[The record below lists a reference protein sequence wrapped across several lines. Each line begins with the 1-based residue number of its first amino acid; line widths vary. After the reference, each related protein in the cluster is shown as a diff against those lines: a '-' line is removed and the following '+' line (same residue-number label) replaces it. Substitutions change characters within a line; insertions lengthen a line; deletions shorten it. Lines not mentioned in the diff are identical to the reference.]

1 MNAVIGMSR
10 ILLDSKLNPEL
21 AECAETIESS
31 GNQLMTVID
40 DILDYSKIESGN
52 LKLES
57 RLLDLGFVVESAVN
71 LISAQAMAKDLNLVY
86 EIAHDCPVEIMG
98 DITRIRQILLNLMS
112 NAVKFT
118 KEGSIHVSVKV
129 EPIPAVR
136 VVDVAD
142 GIGVTGP
149 HHPGESRGSK
159 SGKSSKTNNNNNK
172 EEAQAAK
179 RHTIVDGHSSSDDS
193 NPSTLVPLT
202 TPVDSTMGALAS
214 PKYAFTSTSET
225 VLGGCTDS
233 ECLSEPIPAATPVKL
248 LFAVRDTGVG
258 IPQDRFDKLFT
269 SFSQVDESTTR
280 EYGGTGLGL
289 AISKRLSELMGGH
302 MWVESVPNVG
312 STFYFNIILD
322 SPAGSRTYEEHFEFS
337 RLENK
342 RLVIVD
348 DSAAGREAWKIRTD
362 SWDMKQVRIFN
373 SDQVLSYLRDRSS
386 VVEGEAQ
393 SSALPSV
400 GLLSKMETL
409 IVDSDL
415 NGSVARTPEGLM
427 DAIQALEPKTVTTT
441 TSTLD
446 DDDEPTSIPVIIF
459 KNCRDVNSAAS
470 YSCAQQSQ
478 STARKADSR
487 WSGERISH
495 SDTGDDGCSSAYSM
509 RGSRTSGSQVAQ
521 GRARVYG
528 KNYHLDSD
536 SDSSSLSLDKG
547 SFQQATIYG
556 GARPFAGNNN
566 NMLNPGQ
573 PFYEHISFDQGSV
586 SVSPAA
592 SLQRR
597 TSYFSSDNETNSL
610 HDIPMHRAARAHYD
624 SLRQSS
630 SLLGSTVGVGGGYHR
645 FGILH
650 PLVYLTKPV
659 RHSKILQALL
669 EDPADLEDM
678 NGGRGR
684 GRGGGGSS
692 VDTTSMLMM
701 SSPTDHNMD
710 VSSLSLSTMLGDSV
724 HPFHRVVPVAPTA
737 LLPPAPVVDRVST
750 TCSSSRSR
758 SPGLTLD
765 LSAAALPPLNLIK
778 DVNGGYP
785 SDTNGRN
792 RMDSSGGTDL
802 RFLVEP
808 QPQPEP
814 RPRAAGEVVAET
826 PVQTRRPLA
835 RTLAQSTPRRKISS
849 LNVDARNGSVM
860 GTPMSVNSNSHESP
874 LMAAAAAASN
884 SVAVRMAKMK
894 VLVVDDNP
902 VNLKVVSKMLA
913 RLGIEPEM
921 ANNGQEAVELIEKKT
936 ALMQLQEGG
945 GGGESADDGP
955 VSDGVLAESLPTT
968 NSTTTV
974 TEGNEGASKKHFVP
988 FDLIFMDVW
997 MPKMNGLDATAY
1009 IRERLSGQSSDR
1021 PYVISMTACVM
1032 EGDREKCIAA
1042 GMNDYISKPLR
1053 KEELEQSLRTFV
1065 EHYARTQNVNLASP
1079 TATGTATPRVNGR
1092 HHHHHRAQLQE
1103 P

>member
-1 MNAVIGMSR
+1 MFLRSAILAVSNLRVCLFDFDRPMNAVIGMSR

-71 LISAQAMAKDLNLVY
+71 LISAQATAKDLNLVY
-86 EIAHDCPVEIMG
+86 EIARDCPVEIMG

-118 KEGSIHVSVKV
+118 KEGGIHVSVKV

-136 VVDVAD
+136 IVEVVEE
-142 GIGVTGP
+142 IGVTGP
-149 HHPGESRGSK
+149 HRPGKVSRGK
-159 SGKSSKTNNNNNK
+159 SGKSSKSTR
-172 EEAQAAK
+172 EEPVK
-179 RHTIVDGHSSSDDS
+179 RPPTILDGHSSSDDS
-193 NPSTLVPLT
+193 NPSTLVPLA
-202 TPVDSTMGALAS
+202 TPVESAGMLAS
-214 PKYAFTSTSET
+214 PTFTGTSAT
-225 VLGGCTDS
+225 VLGGCTDT
-233 ECLSEPIPAATPVKL
+233 ECLESEPVFPASTPVKL
-248 LFAVRDTGVG
+248 LFAVKDTGVG

-312 STFYFNIILD
+312 STFFFNIILD

-337 RLENK
+337 RLESK

-348 DSAAGREAWKIRTD
+348 DSAAGRDAWKIRTD
-362 SWDMKQVRIFN
+362 SWDMKQVRIFS
-373 SDQVLSYLRDRSS
+373 SDQVLSYLQERSPTA
-386 VVEGEAQ
+386 EGEVHSPMPA
-393 SSALPSV
+393 S
-400 GLLSKMETL
+400 LLSKMETL

-427 DAIQALEPKTVTTT
+427 DAIQALEPKTGTTT
-441 TSTLD
+441 TTIE

-459 KNCRDVNSAAS
+459 KNYRDVNSAAS
-470 YSCAQQSQ
+470 FSCAQQSQ
-478 STARKADSR
+478 TASRKGENGSR

-495 SDTGDDGCSSAYSM
+495 SDTGDDGSTSAYSM
-509 RGSRTSGSQVAQ
+509 RGSHTSGSRGGQ
-521 GRARVYG
+521 GRAQVYG
-528 KNYHLDSD
+528 KNYHHNSD
-536 SDSSSLSLDKG
+536 SSSSSLSLDKTG
-547 SFQQATIYG
+547 SQTTRHSNSN
-556 GARPFAGNNN
+556 GARPFSA
-566 NMLNPGQ
+566 NMLSVGQ
-573 PFYEHISFDQGSV
+573 HPFYEHSTISFEHGSV
-586 SVSPAA
+586 AVSPAA

-597 TSYFSSDNETNSL
+597 TSYFSSDNETSSV
-610 HDIPMHRAARAHYD
+610 HDVQTSRPKVHYD
-624 SLRQSS
+624 SLGQSS
-630 SLLGSTVGVGGGYHR
+630 SLMSGHHR
-645 FGILH
+645 FGILN

-669 EDPADLEDM
+669 EDPVDLEAGLDL
-678 NGGRGR
+678 GGGI
-684 GRGGGGSS
+684 GGGGGGGGG
-692 VDTTSMLMM
+692 VDVPGLIMM
-701 SSPTDHNMD
+701 SPPMSIDRAVNSP
-710 VSSLSLSTMLGDSV
+710 LSTTMVGSV
-724 HPFHRVVPVAPTA
+724 HPFQHLPAAATA
-737 LLPPAPVVDRVST
+737 LLPPAPIMENVST
-750 TCSSSRSR
+750 TTMASSR
-758 SPGLTLD
+758 SPGLILD
-765 LSAAALPPLNLIK
+765 LSPAALPPLNLSIK
-778 DVNGGYP
+778 DANGEF
-785 SDTNGRN
+785 SDTNSGGRY
-792 RMDSSGGTDL
+792 RIDSSGGSDL

-814 RPRAAGEVVAET
+814 RSRATAEVAET
-826 PVQTRRPLA
+826 PVQARRQPLA
-835 RTLAQSTPRRKISS
+835 RTLANSTPRRKPGSAS
-849 LNVDARNGSVM
+849 VDRNGS
-860 GTPMSVNSNSHESP
+860 PMSVGNSNSYESP
-874 LMAAAAAASN
+874 LIAAAAAASN
-884 SVAVRMAKMK
+884 SVAMRMAKMK

-921 ANNGQEAVELIEKKT
+921 ANNGQEAVELIEKKM
-936 ALMQLQEGG
+936 ALMQLQEEGG
-945 GGGESADDGP
+945 GQEGAATVP
-955 VSDGVLAESLPTT
+955 NGVLAEPLPTT
-968 NSTTTV
+968 TSATTTI
-974 TEGNEGASKKHFVP
+974 TTDGGEGAKKHFVP
-988 FDLIFMDVW
+988 YDLIFMDVW

-1009 IRERLSGQSSDR
+1009 IRERLSAQSSDR

-1065 EHYARTQNVNLASP
+1065 EHYARTQIPGRAASP
-1079 TATGTATPRVNGR
+1079 TAGPQTHIQGGKHLHYR
-1092 HHHHHRAQLQE
+1092 
-1103 P
+1103 

>member
-1 MNAVIGMSR
+1 A
-10 ILLDSKLNPEL
+10 L
-21 AECAETIESS
+21 A
-31 GNQLMTVID
+31 
-40 DILDYSKIESGN
+40 
-52 LKLES
+52 
-57 RLLDLGFVVESAVN
+57 
-71 LISAQAMAKDLNLVY
+71 
-86 EIAHDCPVEIMG
+86 
-98 DITRIRQILLNLMS
+98 
-112 NAVKFT
+112 
-118 KEGSIHVSVKV
+118 
-129 EPIPAVR
+129 
-136 VVDVAD
+136 
-142 GIGVTGP
+142 
-149 HHPGESRGSK
+149 
-159 SGKSSKTNNNNNK
+159 
-172 EEAQAAK
+172 
-179 RHTIVDGHSSSDDS
+179 
-193 NPSTLVPLT
+193 
-202 TPVDSTMGALAS
+202 TPVGSTTGAPAS
-214 PKYAFTSTSET
+214 PKPEFTGMSEA
-225 VLGGCTDS
+225 VLGECTDT
-233 ECLSEPIPAATPVKL
+233 ECLSEPFPAATPMKL

-322 SPAGSRTYEEHFEFS
+322 SPAGSRTYEEHFEYS

-342 RLVIVD
+342 RLVIVA

-362 SWDMKQVRIFN
+362 SWDMKQVRILS
-373 SDQVLSYLRDRSS
+373 SDKVLSYLQDRPPM
-386 VVEGEAQ
+386 VEEEAQ

-415 NGSVARTPEGLM
+415 NGSVARTPEGLL
-427 DAIQALEPKTVTTT
+427 DAIHALEPKTATT

-446 DDDEPTSIPVIIF
+446 EDDEPTSIPVIIF
-459 KNCRDVNSAAS
+459 KNYRDVNSAAS

-495 SDTGDDGCSSAYSM
+495 SDTGDDG
-509 RGSRTSGSQVAQ
+509 SQQ
-521 GRARVYG
+521 PGCPEPC
-528 KNYHLDSD
+528 KYHRDSD
-536 SDSSSLSLDKG
+536 SSSSSLSLDKF
-547 SFQQATIYG
+547 SSQQATIYNG
-556 GARPFAGNNN
+556 GRPFAGNNN
-566 NMLNPGQ
+566 NNMLSPGQ
-573 PFYEHISFDQGSV
+573 PFYDHSTISFDHCSV
-586 SVSPAA
+586 SGSPAA

-610 HDIPMHRAARAHYD
+610 QDMPMHRAARVHYD
-624 SLRQSS
+624 SLGQSS
-630 SLLGSTVGVGGGYHR
+630 SLLGSSVGVGGGYHR

-669 EDPADLEDM
+669 EDHADLEEM
-678 NGGRGR
+678 NGGRG
-684 GRGGGGSS
+684 GRGSGGG
-692 VDTTSMLMM
+692 VDTTSMFML
-701 SSPTDHNMD
+701 SSPLDHSMD
-710 VSSLSLSTMLGDSV
+710 ASSLPSATMLGGSV
-724 HPFHRVVPVAPTA
+724 HPFQRVVPLAPTA
-737 LLPPAPVVDRVST
+737 LLPSAPVMDSVVT
-750 TCSSSRSR
+750 TSSLSR

-765 LSAAALPPLNLIK
+765 LSAAALPPLNLNK
-778 DVNGGYP
+778 DIN
-785 SDTNGRN
+785 
-792 RMDSSGGTDL
+792 
-802 RFLVEP
+802 
-808 QPQPEP
+808 
-814 RPRAAGEVVAET
+814 EVVAET
-826 PVQTRRPLA
+826 PVQSRRPPA
-835 RTLAQSTPRRKISS
+835 RTLANSTPRRKIGSM
-849 LNVDARNGSVM
+849 NMDPRNGAVM
-860 GTPMSVNSNSHESP
+860 GTPMSVNNNGSYESP

-913 RLGIEPEM
+913 RLGIEPQM
-921 ANNGQEAVELIEKKT
+921 ANNGQEAVELIEKKM

-945 GGGESADDGP
+945 GGGGESADDGTK
-955 VSDGVLAESLPTT
+955 D
-968 NSTTTV
+968 
-974 TEGNEGASKKHFVP
+974 EGASKKHFVP

-997 MPKMNGLDATAY
+997 MPKMNGLDATTY
-1009 IRERLSGQSSDR
+1009 IRKRLSGQSSDR

-1065 EHYARTQNVNLASP
+1065 EHYARTQNVNLM
-1079 TATGTATPRVNGR
+1079 ATGTTTPRVNGR
-1092 HHHHHRAQLQE
+1092 PHHHHRAQPQE